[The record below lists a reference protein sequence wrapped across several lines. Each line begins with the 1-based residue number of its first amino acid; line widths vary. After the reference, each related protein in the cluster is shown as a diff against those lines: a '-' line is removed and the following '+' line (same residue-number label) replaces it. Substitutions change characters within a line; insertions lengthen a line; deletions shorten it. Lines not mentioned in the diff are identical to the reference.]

1 MSATFRAAV
10 SLLALIGFYVLAFA
24 LIAGT
29 IVGAW
34 LLADHVTVMYWV
46 VGAAAIGG
54 IVVIGTL
61 LSAALSRPQ
70 PKPGLDITAGDAPE
84 LFAMVAAISEAAG
97 TPGPAQIR
105 LVSDV
110 NAAVSED
117 SRFSGLIG
125 GQRRMYLGVP
135 LLQGLSVSQ
144 LRAVLAHEFG
154 HYSGAHTRLGPIA
167 YRGWNAV
174 IATMRALQGDDVNWL
189 LRLYG
194 WVLRMF
200 AGLYLLMSLAMR
212 RSQEREADRL
222 MVRFAGRANAKAALR
237 EIDVINAY
245 WSFYYEQFL
254 SLGWGRD
261 LAPTAD
267 GFFGG
272 FQRLLTAHA
281 DDLADQR
288 GKGPRT
294 EGTYLDTHP
303 PTAERIAAIDALPEQ
318 AVSLPDDDR
327 PGSALVPAFAATAAA
342 AAENCYVFGYRERLD
357 WDELVARVCTMDD
370 QRVANLVYQAA
381 ARLAGEPTAT
391 LATVVA
397 LSEAGDAAK
406 LARAVAPD
414 VTHKP
419 FPEVAREVFAMLV
432 RAAAVSCR
440 VARWRMSWSGPFELV
455 TADGDVLEAN
465 SVGALL
471 VDAKTAPEAAARLG
485 ALGIDVT
492 AVGEVAAAPTADVG
506 EVVGGFADMKVDG
519 ASRDVLV
526 LENGLILAENL
537 GAGEQG
543 GWAGLETLVQFG
555 SVAQIAAH
563 HKFVPY
569 ASMASAKVSGW
580 LTVKATITLE
590 TGTKLTL
597 SERFSSARLTENS
610 NEVFKNYLTRAA
622 GKGHRPGARTRRRK

>member
-1 MSATFRAAV
+1 VSATFRAAV
-10 SLLALIGFYVLAFA
+10 SLVALIGFYVLAFS

-34 LLADHVTVMYWV
+34 LLAQYFSLMYWV
-46 VGAAAIGG
+46 VGTAAVGG
-54 IVVIGTL
+54 IIFVATL
-61 LSAALSRPQ
+61 LSAVFSRPQ
-70 PKPGLDITAGDAPE
+70 PKPGLDITVGDAPE
-84 LFAMVAAISEAAG
+84 LFAMVTAISEAAG

-105 LVSDV
+105 LVSEV

-117 SRFSGLIG
+117 SRFLGLIG
-125 GQRRMYLGVP
+125 GHRRMYLGVP

-174 IATMRALQGDDVNWL
+174 VATMRALHGDDVNWL
-189 LRLYG
+189 LRVYG
-194 WVLRMF
+194 WMLRLF

-237 EIDVINAY
+237 EIDIVNGY

-267 GFFGG
+267 NFFGG
-272 FQRLLTAHA
+272 FQRLLAARA
-281 DDLADQR
+281 DELADQR
-288 GKGPRT
+288 GKAPLT
-294 EGTYLDTHP
+294 EGSYLDTHP
-303 PTAERIAAIDALPEQ
+303 PTAERIAAIEAVPEE
-318 AVSLPDDDR
+318 AVSVPDDDR

-342 AAENCYVFGYRERLD
+342 AAERCYVFGYRERLD

-370 QRVANLVYQAA
+370 QHGANLVYQAA

-391 LATVVA
+391 LATVVT

-406 LARAVAPD
+406 LVRPVAPD
-414 VTHKP
+414 GTAKP
-419 FPEVAREVFAMLV
+419 FPEVAGEVFAMLV
-432 RAAAVSCR
+432 RAAAVSCG

-471 VDAKTAPEAAARLG
+471 VDAKTAPEAAARLS

-492 AVGEVAAAPTADVG
+492 AVGEVAAAPAADVG

-519 ASRDVLV
+519 ARRDVLV
-526 LENGLILAENL
+526 LENGLILAENV
-537 GAGEQG
+537 GASEQG

-555 SVAQIAAH
+555 SVTQIAAH
-563 HKFVPY
+563 HRFVPY
-569 ASMASAKVSGW
+569 ASMASAKVSGRF
-580 LTVKATITLE
+580 TVKATITLE
-590 TGTKLTL
+590 NGAELTL
-597 SERFSSARLTENS
+597 SERLFAERLTENS
-610 NEVFKNYLTRAA
+610 NEVFKNHLIRAA
-622 GKGHRPGARTRRRK
+622 GKSHRRISA